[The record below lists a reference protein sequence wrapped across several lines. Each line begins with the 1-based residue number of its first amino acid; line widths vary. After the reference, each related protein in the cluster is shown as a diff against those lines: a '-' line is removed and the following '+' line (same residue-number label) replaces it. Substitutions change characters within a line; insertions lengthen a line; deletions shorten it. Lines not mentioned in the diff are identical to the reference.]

1 MAVLPD
7 RDAARRIA
15 AFLDEHAGWSAFWDK
30 RSGVWR
36 VSEDDPGSELYAED
50 ADAGRVI
57 DYMHAMAGDARTG
70 EAAASADREISMDGP
85 AVVIDPRLI
94 AFVLPGVPG
103 SVRIARF
110 HVRAALAFHD
120 LGQFADDAAVIASEL
135 VTNAVQHAC
144 CDVTETIG
152 VTLARA
158 EDPDAVILA
167 VSDPSPHAPVMH
179 IAPPGG
185 ERGRGLQ
192 IVESL
197 SAHWGWHPEPGGKAV
212 FAILAGKTG
221 A

>member
-30 RSGVWR
+30 RSGIWR

-57 DYMHAMAGDARTG
+57 DYMRAAAGDARG
-70 EAAASADREISMDGP
+70 SEEAVCVGTSAAVTAEET
-85 AVVIDPRLI
+85 DPRII
-94 AFVLPGVPG
+94 AFILPGIPE

-110 HVRAALAFHD
+110 HVRAAFVFHD
-120 LGQFADDAAVIASEL
+120 LGQLADDAAVITSEL
-135 VTNAVQHAC
+135 VTNAIQHAC
-144 CDVTETIG
+144 GDATATIG
-152 VTLARA
+152 VTVARA
-158 EDPDAVILA
+158 RDSEAMIVA
-167 VSDPSPHAPVMH
+167 VSDSSTLAPVLH
-179 IAPPGG
+179 IASPGSEG
-185 ERGRGLQ
+185 GWGLQ

-212 FAILAGKTG
+212 FAILAGKAG